1 MGPSS
6 PDPGQLP
13 VPSIFH
19 LDPGSPLVVFLL
31 QSLHL
36 APVTN
41 QGQARKD
48 RLEPHLRGTSP
59 PSFNANRHPHT
70 GSSIWAGPG
79 MQREAQFPTWTPI
92 CLPHPYVDEVSGGS
106 LSGPSWGHASLC
118 SCVSVLELKEG
129 KNKTKNIWVPK
140 IPSHIQPTQQEDSR
154 GTSLVVQGE
163 DSELPVHRAQIPSLV
178 RGLDLTAA
186 TKTQHSQISNFFF

>member
-6 PDPGQLP
+6 PDRRQLP

-36 APVTN
+36 APVTS

-48 RLEPHLRGTSP
+48 RLQPHLRGTSP
-59 PSFNANRHPHT
+59 PSSNANKHPHT

-106 LSGPSWGHASLC
+106 LSGPSCGHASLC
-118 SCVSVLELKEG
+118 SCVRVLELKEG
-129 KNKTKNIWVPK
+129 KNKTNSWVPK
-140 IPSHIQPTQQEDSR
+140 IPSHIQPVQQEGSGGLPWWSRAKAPDSHAR
-154 GTSLVVQGE
+154 GPGSVPGQGAG
-163 DSELPVHRAQIPSLV
+163 SHMLQLRPSTV
-178 RGLDLTAA
+178 
-186 TKTQHSQISNFFF
+186 K